1 MKKIAV
7 CKQGTSLAQA
17 QEEMLRLGVR
27 VIKSLSLINALAVD
41 CRTGAELLAV
51 QASPSVDR
59 VDDDEM
65 VYAIETCREPEILRR
80 RVRIPPQ
87 IIPWGVDR
95 IDAEMVWSITTGAG
109 INVAIVDTGIDVTHP
124 DLSVKGGINTI
135 APRRSFSDDNGH
147 GSHVAGTTAALNNT
161 FGVVGVAPAA
171 NLYAV
176 KVLNKRGVGFISDL
190 IEGLEWSAANNMKVI
205 NMSLGLTTDVPA
217 FHDAVQK
224 IYALGITQ
232 VAATGNS
239 GPATGTVTYP
249 ARYPEV
255 IAVSA
260 IDEYDDIAYFSSRGL
275 EIDLAA
281 PGVRILSTFPRRSYR
296 LLSGTSMAAPHVTG
310 TAALVLAAKGPM
322 TPADM
327 LAHLQ
332 ATAEDLGLAPDE
344 QGAGLVD
351 AMTAAGA

>member
-1 MKKIAV
+1 MAASLHIAGIRKVFGKGDKAVEILKKIDIEVAPGEFLILV
-7 CKQGTSLAQA
+7 GPSGCGKSTLLNIIAGL
-17 QEEMLRLGVR
+17 EEPTEG
-27 VIKSLSLINALAVD
+27 
-41 CRTGAELLAV
+41 ELK
-51 QASPSVDR
+51 
-59 VDDDEM
+59 
-65 VYAIETCREPEILRR
+65 I
-80 RVRIPPQ
+80 
-87 IIPWGVDR
+87 
-95 IDAEMVWSITTGAG
+95 AG
-109 INVAIVDTGIDVTHP
+109 KN
-124 DLSVKGGINTI
+124 
-135 APRRSFSDDNGH
+135 
-147 GSHVAGTTAALNNT
+147 
-161 FGVVGVAPAA
+161 VVGVAPAA

-190 IEGLEWSAANNMKVI
+190 IEGLEWSAANNMQVI
-205 NMSLGLTTDVPA
+205 NMSLGLATDVPA

-232 VAATGNS
+232 VAAAGNS

-260 IDEYDDIAYFSSRGL
+260 IDEYDDIAYFSSRGP

-310 TAALVLAAKGPM
+310 TATLVLAAKGPM